1 MQDSYFAFAS
11 LGLTLLAIALYGVH
25 VATHGRARHARTE
38 KVGGTAL
45 MGLGAMDLGYWAA
58 TPVAKAC
65 AALGLTPN
73 ALTWLSLVLGA
84 GAGAALSVHR
94 FGIATMLAFFSTIGD
109 ILDGQVARIQNS
121 GSDRGELL
129 DASVDRYTEFF
140 FLGGLVICF
149 REDLRWMGLALAA
162 LLAAF
167 MVSYATAKAEALKVP
182 PPRGPMRRHE
192 RATYLIT
199 GLAFSSMFGDALH
212 RQWSQLPAE
221 TPLLLGL
228 TAVAIAGNYSAVLR
242 LVRTGIALR

>member
-11 LGLTLLAIALYGVH
+11 LGLTLLAIALYGVR
-25 VATHGRARHARTE
+25 VVTRGAVRYDRTE

-58 TPVAKAC
+58 TPIARAC
-65 AALGLTPN
+65 VALGLSPN
-73 ALTWLSLVLGA
+73 TLTWISLVLGA

-94 FGIATMLAFFSTIGD
+94 FGLATMLAFFSTIGD
-109 ILDGQVARIQNS
+109 ILDGQVARIQAS

-140 FLGGLVICF
+140 FLGGLVVCF
-149 REDLRWMGLALAA
+149 RAELPWMVLTLAA

-182 PPRGPMRRHE
+182 PPKGPMRRHE
-192 RATYLIT
+192 RSTYLIT
-199 GLAFSSMFGDALH
+199 GLAFSSMFGGALH
-212 RQWSQLPAE
+212 AQWSQLPAE
-221 TPLLLGL
+221 TPLLAALV
-228 TAVAIAGNYSAVLR
+228 AVAIAGNYSAVLR